1 MINLILSPFCSNFV
15 FQQNPAL
22 SLFSIYG
29 KTYPKIQEN
38 ICGRTYKG
46 WTNGIDFIGPYSA
59 EPGSLFQSELKP
71 C

>member
-1 MINLILSPFCSNFV
+1 MINLILGPFCCNFV

-22 SLFSIYG
+22 SFFSIYG
-29 KTYPKIQEN
+29 KMYAKIQEN
-38 ICGRTYKG
+38 ICGRTYKS

-59 EPGSLFQSELKP
+59 EAGSLFHSELQP